1 MPRPRSLSNRVRIIG
16 GKWKG
21 RKLAVAGDPIRPTP
35 DRARVTLFNWLAR
48 DLAFARVLD
57 LFAGT
62 GVLGF
67 EALSRGAAHSTFI
80 DRDRH
85 ASQLLARH
93 RDELGAPA
101 TVVCADALH
110 WLRGQ
115 PPDALWDVVFLDP
128 PFASKLLEA
137 ALPEAAA
144 RITANGVLY
153 VEADARFDFHTA
165 ELLTG
170 LSATR
175 TSRAGA
181 SHYGLLRPGTAVAG
195 T

>member
-85 ASQLLARH
+85 AWQLLARH
-93 RDELGAPA
+93 RDELGAA
-101 TVVCADALH
+101 AAVVCADALH

-115 PPDALWDVVFLDP
+115 PPDERWDIVFLDP
-128 PFASKLLEA
+128 PFGSPLLEA

-144 RITANGVLY
+144 RLTPNGVLY
-153 VEADARFDFHTA
+153 VEADASFNFDTA
-165 ELLTG
+165 ELTTG

-181 SHYGLLRPGTAVAG
+181 SHYGLLRPATAAAG